1 MKREEKRIIL
11 TILVVTIMI
20 IVGILILK
28 NTKKGKEKDI
38 SQREDVQTEK
48 YVDVLDDGTKLNK
61 SNKLKETKKLDEL
74 EISRIQLT
82 YSNGTAVILGNVKNT
97 SNRDINLTPIV
108 LTLYDEKGNIL
119 ETLETV
125 ISPVKVGQ
133 TVQLNVGIS
142 ADYANAYDF
151 SVIKK

>member
-1 MKREEKRIIL
+1 MKREEKRMIL
-11 TILVVTIMI
+11 TVLVVTIII

-28 NTKKGKEKDI
+28 NTKKGKEEKVPQGENI
-38 SQREDVQTEK
+38 TTEK
-48 YVDVLDDGTKLNK
+48 YVEVLKDGTKLNK
-61 SNKLKETKKLDEL
+61 SNKLKEIKKIDGL
-74 EISRIQLT
+74 EISDIQLT

-97 SNRDINLTPIV
+97 SNKDINLTPIV
-108 LTLYDEKGNIL
+108 LTLYDEKGKVL

-151 SVIKK
+151 SIIKK

>member
-74 EISRIQLT
+74 EISGIQLT

-119 ETLETV
+119 ERLETV
-125 ISPVKVGQ
+125 ISPVKAGQ
-133 TVQLNVGIS
+133 TVKLNVGIS

-151 SVIKK
+151 SIVKK

>member
-1 MKREEKRIIL
+1 MKKEEKRMIL
-11 TILVVTIMI
+11 MVLVVTIII

-28 NTKKGKEKDI
+28 SAKNAKEETT
-38 SQREDVQTEK
+38 SQGENVQTEK
-48 YVDVLDDGTKLNK
+48 YVDVLDNGTKLNN
-61 SNKLKETKKLDEL
+61 SNKLKEIKKLDGL
-74 EISRIQLT
+74 EISGIQLT

-97 SNRDINLTPIV
+97 TNKDMNLTPIV
-108 LTLYDEKGNIL
+108 LTLYDENGNVL

-125 ISPVKVGQ
+125 ISPVKAGQ
-133 TVQLNVGIS
+133 TVQLNVGVS